1 VTCRQRKTHIRHYN
15 LRMISRGVCFARIIL
30 LAGLIAGLNTASAQ
44 VRVWEGTLELPTYEE
59 GQPDPNPPFDQYS
72 ANTNYPYTV
81 RNQLTNRSVEHNWR
95 AVYLENE
102 YLKCSILPDLG
113 GHIYTC
119 IDKLSGQSMFYA
131 NPSIKKAN
139 IGYRGGWAAFGVEF
153 NFPVSHNWVTASP
166 VDYSFAQ
173 NPDGSASV
181 IVGNVDRVYGMQW
194 NVEAILRPGSTVLE
208 LKVALYNR
216 SDVEH
221 RFYWWSNAGVQVW
234 DDSRVTYPMQF
245 TASHGFTR
253 IDTWPVDSTGIDLSV
268 LKNQIHGPV
277 SSFIYGS
284 SEPFMGIWHPKTN
297 TGIVHYAEYEELPGK
312 KIWSWGADPDAMDW
326 RKTLSDNDSAYMEV
340 QGGLFRNQETYA
352 FLQPRQTIHF
362 TEYWMPARELGGF
375 VRANLNGVLNVS
387 RQNQGLHIALNV
399 NRSFPGAAIHIL
411 DGSRTVLDEKTDL
424 APEHTWTH
432 DIGQADGTAKY
443 SVEVLDRNGTLL
455 LHQTEGEYDWTPK
468 QEIQT
473 GPQKPYNMP
482 DPANRTEDD
491 WVQLGQDKEL
501 LGARLAALSDY
512 KQALAKFPSSL
523 ALEKA
528 AGRLAADLLRYNEAV
543 DYLEPVEKRQTWNS
557 ETAYYLGIAYD
568 GLDRERDARLAFQA
582 ARRLPEF
589 HAAASLRLGELESR
603 EGNLQLAANDLKE
616 AVRTSPD
623 DLRSAEELVAVLRAL
638 GQTSEAEGL
647 ARQWL
652 ARFPTSYF
660 LREELRQPDNAHL
673 GADVD
678 RILNT
683 AAEYMRLGLY
693 SSALDVLSRAYP
705 QVSPDQREP
714 AEALP
719 QDHPLVAYYR
729 GYCRQKLGK
738 SPADDYAAA
747 ARLSTKYVFPAGAMT
762 YKVLQSALRA
772 NPRDANAIYLDGTL
786 EFSIGLIDRGLDQ
799 WAHAQE
805 LDPKIPALDADI
817 GRALLR
823 VKRDPEGALAAFQ
836 RGTTTDDPTNLG
848 NYFGL
853 DQALS
858 LLKRP
863 AAERVAAISHYP
875 DMENMPADLVYEYA
889 LNLAEA
895 GDFDRALGLFRNRF
909 FMRAEGGTN
918 VRQVWIEVRLQQAL
932 ELADQGHCEPALKIV
947 SQLGAAVPGL
957 DFTQDGLQPI
967 LDTARNAYLAG
978 RLEAG
983 CGLTEQAKARFEQ
996 AASVTDPGQ
1005 AAWASMA
1012 AKRLD
1017 GYDQAQWRARLLSTL
1032 GEGAGATSS
1041 LRAYNQAMVQRELG
1055 NESAAEAG
1063 FRQALTMPDSQM
1075 AYHLSRLAL
1084 AHAGN

>member
-1 VTCRQRKTHIRHYN
+1 
-15 LRMISRGVCFARIIL
+15 
-30 LAGLIAGLNTASAQ
+30 
-44 VRVWEGTLELPTYEE
+44 
-59 GQPDPNPPFDQYS
+59 
-72 ANTNYPYTV
+72 
-81 RNQLTNRSVEHNWR
+81 
-95 AVYLENE
+95 
-102 YLKCSILPDLG
+102 
-113 GHIYTC
+113 
-119 IDKLSGQSMFYA
+119 
-131 NPSIKKAN
+131 
-139 IGYRGGWAAFGVEF
+139 
-153 NFPVSHNWVTASP
+153 
-166 VDYSFAQ
+166 
-173 NPDGSASV
+173 
-181 IVGNVDRVYGMQW
+181 
-194 NVEAILRPGSTVLE
+194 
-208 LKVALYNR
+208 
-216 SDVEH
+216 
-221 RFYWWSNAGVQVW
+221 
-234 DDSRVTYPMQF
+234 
-245 TASHGFTR
+245 
-253 IDTWPVDSTGIDLSV
+253 
-268 LKNQIHGPV
+268 
-277 SSFIYGS
+277 
-284 SEPFMGIWHPKTN
+284 
-297 TGIVHYAEYEELPGK
+297 
-312 KIWSWGADPDAMDW
+312 
-326 RKTLSDNDSAYMEV
+326 
-340 QGGLFRNQETYA
+340 
-352 FLQPRQTIHF
+352 
-362 TEYWMPARELGGF
+362 
-375 VRANLNGVLNVS
+375 
-387 RQNQGLHIALNV
+387 
-399 NRSFPGAAIHIL
+399 
-411 DGSRTVLDEKTDL
+411 
-424 APEHTWTH
+424 
-432 DIGQADGTAKY
+432 
-443 SVEVLDRNGTLL
+443 
-455 LHQTEGEYDWTPK
+455 
-468 QEIQT
+468 
-473 GPQKPYNMP
+473 
-482 DPANRTEDD
+482 
-491 WVQLGQDKEL
+491 
-501 LGARLAALSDY
+501 
-512 KQALAKFPSSL
+512 
-523 ALEKA
+523 
-528 AGRLAADLLRYNEAV
+528 
-543 DYLEPVEKRQTWNS
+543 
-557 ETAYYLGIAYD
+557 
-568 GLDRERDARLAFQA
+568 
-582 ARRLPEF
+582 
-589 HAAASLRLGELESR
+589 LESR

-660 LREELRQPDNAHL
+660 LREELRQPDNPHL

-705 QVSPDQREP
+705 QVPADQREP

-772 NPRDANAIYLDGTL
+772 NPKDANAIYLEGTL

-799 WAHAQE
+799 WAQAQE
-805 LDPKIPALDADI
+805 LNPKIPALDADI

-863 AAERVAAISHYP
+863 AAERVAAIGHYP
-875 DMENMPADLVYEYA
+875 DVENMPADLVYEYA